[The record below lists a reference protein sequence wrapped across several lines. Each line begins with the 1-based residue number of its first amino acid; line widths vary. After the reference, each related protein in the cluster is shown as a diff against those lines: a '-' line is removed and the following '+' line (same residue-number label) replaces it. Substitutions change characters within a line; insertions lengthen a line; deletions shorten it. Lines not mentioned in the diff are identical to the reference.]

1 MTETQ
6 QAEVGGNPAARTY
19 EGTPALNA
27 ALAVVQQSLPRIR
40 KAETGQVSGETKDG
54 RRYSYEYSYA
64 DLAAVSAELLPL
76 LGKNGLAFTAW
87 PMVADGKLVLRYS
100 LLHESGQERIGDW
113 PLKGGSPQQMG
124 SEITYARRY
133 CLCAVT
139 GVAPD
144 DDDDA
149 AAAEGAKAQQRAD
162 QEAEIDRELQ
172 HAVDSVRGAWANQY
186 GEFNQDQAAEM
197 FKTWSKG
204 GSLKNAP
211 AGQLRAFAG
220 YLHSLPAADAGST
233 PDPDTEPAPP
243 ADDQTVREVKADRP
257 LSRKDNAHMFVLFE
271 KLGMQED
278 RQAQLDY
285 LRRTLGRQIDS
296 RSQVRAADWAQLR
309 GALEAD
315 VQMVQQSGMAMTQPG
330 DS

>member
-6 QAEVGGNPAARTY
+6 QVEVGGNPADRTY

-27 ALAVVQQSLPRIR
+27 ALAVVQSQLPRIDKGKTAKVPM
-40 KAETGQVSGETKDG
+40 KAGGTYT
-54 RRYSYEYSYA
+54 YTYA
-64 DLAAVSAELLPL
+64 DLADVSAAVLPL
-76 LGKNGLAFTAW
+76 LGANGLSFTTW
-87 PMVADGKLVLRYS
+87 PTLVGNRFVLRYE
-100 LLHESGQERIGDW
+100 LLHQSGES
-113 PLKGGSPQQMG
+113 KGGEYPLPIDAGAQALG
-124 SEITYARRY
+124 SAITYARRY

-149 AAAEGAKAQQRAD
+149 AAAVGAREAERA
-162 QEAEIDRELQ
+162 EEKAEIDRELV
-172 HAVDSVRGAWANQY
+172 HAVDTVRGAWANQY
-186 GEFNQDQAAEM
+186 GEFNADQAAEM
-197 FKTWSKG
+197 FRTWSKG
-204 GSLKNAP
+204 GNLKNAP

-233 PDPDTEPAPP
+233 PDTESEPP
-243 ADDQTVREVKADRP
+243 TEDQALQQVKADRP

-285 LRRTLGRQIDS
+285 LRRALGRDVDS
-296 RSQVRAADWAQLR
+296 RSQVRAADWAVLR
-309 GALEAD
+309 PALEAD
-315 VQMVQQSGMAMTQPG
+315 VKLVEQTGMAMTQPG